1 MTLMMNC
8 PMNFGSPE
16 TNKVMPTIST
26 FFGIVIKMFF
36 DDHNPPHFHA
46 EYQGDM
52 AVFDFRGN
60 ILAGDIRSRTA
71 VRLIREWIDLHQTE
85 LAENWEDLQN
95 GRGFRKIPPLT

>member
-1 MTLMMNC
+1 
-8 PMNFGSPE
+8 
-16 TNKVMPTIST
+16 MPTISV

-71 VRLIREWIDLHQTE
+71 VRLIREWADMHQLE
-85 LAENWEDLQN
+85 LEQNWNEMQA
-95 GRGFRKIPPLT
+95 GREFHKIPPLK

>member
-1 MTLMMNC
+1 
-8 PMNFGSPE
+8 
-16 TNKVMPTIST
+16 MPTISI

-60 ILAGDIRSRTA
+60 ILRGNIQSRTA
-71 VRLIREWIDLHQTE
+71 VRLIREWVDLHQAE
-85 LAENWEDLQN
+85 LEENWNEMQM
-95 GRGFRKIPPLT
+95 GREFHKIPPLT